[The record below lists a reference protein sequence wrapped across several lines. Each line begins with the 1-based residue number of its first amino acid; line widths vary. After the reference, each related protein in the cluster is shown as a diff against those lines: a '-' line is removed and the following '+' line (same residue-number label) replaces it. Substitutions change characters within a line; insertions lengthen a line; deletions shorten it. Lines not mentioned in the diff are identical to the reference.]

1 MQKSESVTSKPDLAI
16 ENFSS
21 YGETVR
27 ACLDRVG
34 AGKALRR
41 RRLVWIK
48 PNLVNDSPFPV
59 TSDPEMIRA
68 VVEYV
73 RDNSRARII
82 IAEGCGDAGMETH
95 EVFESLGYDRL
106 ARECG
111 VELVD
116 LNSEP
121 LKRLR
126 NPEFQVLPEMY
137 LPGRIFSGMLIS
149 VPVLKRHSLA
159 GVTLGMKNLL
169 GMAPPKY
176 YQQGGG
182 WKKSFFH
189 GRMQQSIFEL
199 NCCRKP
205 DLSIVD
211 ARVGLAEYHL
221 GGAECSPAVNRI
233 LAGFDPVA
241 VDAAGAELLGLS
253 WQDVGHIRLAHGVLG
268 HAEPEEKS

>member
-1 MQKSESVTSKPDLAI
+1 MQKNEEDMPTFRIAVR
-16 ENFSS
+16 NFSG
-21 YGETVR
+21 YRETV
-27 ACLDRVG
+27 ADCLDALG

-68 VVEYV
+68 VLEYV

-111 VELVD
+111 VELMD
-116 LNSEP
+116 LNREP

-126 NPEFQVLPEMY
+126 NPEFQVLPEIY
-137 LPGRIFSGMLIS
+137 LPKRIFSGMLIS

-159 GVTLGMKNLL
+159 GVTLAMKNLL
-169 GMAPPKY
+169 GLAPPKY
-176 YQQGGG
+176 YQQGGS

-221 GGAECSPAVNRI
+221 GGAECSPPVNRI

-241 VDAAGAELLGLS
+241 VDAAGAGLLGMA
-253 WQDVGHIRLAHGVLG
+253 WKDVGHIRMAHGVLG
-268 HAEPEEKS
+268 NARPEEK